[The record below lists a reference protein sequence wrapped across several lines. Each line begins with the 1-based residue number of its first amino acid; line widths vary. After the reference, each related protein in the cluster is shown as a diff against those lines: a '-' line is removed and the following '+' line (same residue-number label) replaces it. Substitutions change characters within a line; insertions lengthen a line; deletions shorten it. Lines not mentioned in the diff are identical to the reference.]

1 MHSFSEGFKLFPVR
15 PHDAFF
21 LSGSETLPSRDNL
34 TERSFSQGFKLFRIR
49 HHDAVF
55 LPGSETVPSTTS
67 RSILFLREFVLRK
80 AFKQLDKD
88 GSGTLSRAEIEE
100 ASKKEAG
107 LDIAAEKI
115 SDLLAALEK
124 DKK

>member
-1 MHSFSEGFKLFPVR
+1 MFPVR
-15 PHDAFF
+15 PHNAFF
-21 LSGSETLPSRDNL
+21 LSLSGSETVPSRDNL
-34 TERSFSQGFKLFRIR
+34 TEHSFSRGFKLFRVR